1 MSLTVGL
8 TILAMIML
16 TAVFA
21 AYELAQSP
29 GHEREAYEQLHGLY
43 DSGEQQRLPTLLRR
57 LKELEIK
64 LDIPPDQRIPD

>member
-1 MSLTVGL
+1 MS
-8 TILAMIML
+8 
-16 TAVFA
+16 
-21 AYELAQSP
+21 QSP
-29 GHEREAYEQLHGLY
+29 QVDNQNGLDTWFVSVYEQLRGLY